1 MTTSSSAPEAIHLKS
16 VALAFR
22 RDARRAPLSVIQE
35 GLDLAIHQSEFIAIV
50 GPSGCGKTSLLRIMG
65 GLLKT
70 HPPDTCLEGEIQIHD
85 LEPEQAKNARMFGC
99 AFQNPALLPW
109 RTVLQNIL
117 LPLELGGDL
126 SKDALTRTRNLLQLV
141 GLATFEHVRPLE
153 LSGGMQQRLNLARA
167 LIHRPKILLLDE
179 PFASLD
185 DMTRER
191 LNLALLE
198 IHQTLSPTIVLVTH
212 SLYEAAFLADRVV
225 VLSERPAR
233 VKAVLQSP
241 LPKKRTGTTQLE
253 RPFIEFL
260 RELRSIF
267 FQDTVT

>member
-1 MTTSSSAPEAIHLKS
+1 MTTGTSAPEAIHLKN

-22 RDARRAPLSVIQE
+22 RDDRQTLSVIQ
-35 GLDLAIHQSEFIAIV
+35 GGFDLTINRSEFIAIV

-70 HPPDTCLEGEIQIHD
+70 HPPDTCLEGRIQIHD
-85 LEPEQAKNARMFGC
+85 LGPEQAKDVRMFGC

-109 RTVLQNIL
+109 RTVLQNIV
-117 LPLELGGDL
+117 LPLELSGDL
-126 SKDALTRTRNLLQLV
+126 SKDALARARNLLQLV
-141 GLATFEHVRPLE
+141 GLAKFEHVRPLE
-153 LSGGMQQRLNLARA
+153 LSGGMQQRLSLARA
-167 LIHRPKILLLDE
+167 LIHRPKVLLLDE

-185 DMTRER
+185 EMTRER

-212 SLYEAAFLADRVV
+212 SLHEAAFLADRVV

-233 VKAVLQSP
+233 VKAILKSP
-241 LPKKRTGTTQLE
+241 LPKQRTSTTQFE
-253 RPFIEFL
+253 RPFMEFL
-260 RELRSIF
+260 QELRSIF
-267 FQDTVT
+267 FRDAVS